1 MEPSL
6 ERFAATEPAVTGAGR
21 VLVVSYAFPPMLAQM
36 APIVAKAMA
45 GLARRGF
52 TVDVLSTE
60 PFSAFLSRDESLLPY
75 VEANFASVHRLRPPR
90 SILGR
95 VRVRLPYVA
104 TTPDLMAV
112 QHGAAYRHLMDT
124 DLEGYRAVISWSP
137 FHSINP
143 VLVRVKSR
151 RPRVRWIAQFSDP
164 WAANPLEANVVN
176 RLWSR
181 WREPQTVAAADFI
194 VHSSKFSLE
203 LMARSARRELASRSA
218 VVAHPFD
225 ERLFPNRPKARNDR
239 IVLRYVGVLFGRRSP
254 ESLFAALGILF
265 GRRPELRD
273 AIRVE
278 LVGEVPAAMLETG
291 AALALPPGTVARV
304 PSVPYVQSLQL
315 MYDADILLL
324 IEADVR
330 QNLFVPSKLS
340 DYLGAGR
347 PIVGLAPP
355 GGSWDVLERLG
366 CWRASPGDVDGISE
380 AVEAAVDY
388 VARGDD
394 APWCDEKYR
403 RTFSG
408 EAVAARFAEIIE
420 RV

>member
-1 MEPSL
+1 MEPFL
-6 ERFAATEPAVTGAGR
+6 ARLAPAGSKHADAGR
-21 VLVVSYAFPPMLAQM
+21 VLVVSYAFPPLRAQM

-45 GLARRGF
+45 GLAGRGF
-52 TVDVLSTE
+52 AVDVVATE
-60 PFSAFLSRDESLLPY
+60 PFSVFLGRDESLLPY
-75 VEANFASVHRLRPPR
+75 VGENFRRVDRLTPPR

-95 VRVRLPYVA
+95 IRIRLPYVA

-112 QHGAAYRHLMDT
+112 QHAAAYRRLMDM
-124 DLEGYRAVISWSP
+124 DLEGYHAVISWSP

-143 VLVRVKSR
+143 VMVRVKKR

-164 WAANPLEANVVN
+164 WAGNPLEANWVN
-176 RLWSR
+176 RAWSR
-181 WREPQTVAAADFI
+181 WREPQTVASADFV

-203 LMARSARRELASRSA
+203 LMARGCSDRLASRSA
-218 VVAHPFD
+218 VIAHPFD

-254 ESLFAALGILF
+254 EPLFAALSTLF
-265 GRRPELRD
+265 LRRPDLRD
-273 AIRVE
+273 AVRVE
-278 LVGEVPAAMLETG
+278 LVGNVPSAMLRSQ
-291 AALALPPGTVARV
+291 AALALPPGTVACV
-304 PSVPYVQSLQL
+304 PSVSYLESLQL
-315 MYDADILLL
+315 MYDADVLLL

-340 DYLGAGR
+340 DYIGAGR

-355 GGSWDVLERLG
+355 GGSWDVLEGLG
-366 CWRASPGDVDGISE
+366 CWRASPGDVDGISR

-394 APWCDEKYR
+394 APWCDEQYR